1 MRDGAMAWGDAAACC
16 IREAKPHGRPF
27 WSIQSEHRH
36 HWPRARPTQ
45 AAIVCCSCRRCL
57 SSANARLRLQLRRAF
72 CGSELMAPQ
81 LCRMRLRCAAA
92 SPQMPLLPLGYRA
105 ASTLGMACCSVQSQP
120 AFALQGRDGRPALG
134 TSARS
139 LQSQAAR
146 AARRKKG
153 SGHYAL
159 RPIYA
164 TCKGL
169 PPEGKLHCSHL
180 SLQNASRL
188 QRGIGI
194 NENGADAMS
203 ARLLR
208 LSALLQVSRCVGSS
222 FQEPYG
228 STTTLSTMHEN
239 TGATLKTRPRVSQTT
254 HKSTYIT

>member
-1 MRDGAMAWGDAAACC
+1 MCVSTPLGPAV
-16 IREAKPHGRPF
+16 
-27 WSIQSEHRH
+27 S
-36 HWPRARPTQ
+36 
-45 AAIVCCSCRRCL
+45 
-57 SSANARLRLQLRRAF
+57 
-72 CGSELMAPQ
+72 Q

-105 ASTLGMACCSVQSQP
+105 AATQGMACCSVQSQP

-194 NENGADAMS
+194 NENGAFAMS
-203 ARLLR
+203 A
-208 LSALLQVSRCVGSS
+208 VVVV
-222 FQEPYG
+222 
-228 STTTLSTMHEN
+228 
-239 TGATLKTRPRVSQTT
+239 ATLPYWTLALSVPQLFQSLLNRLRAGR
-254 HKSTYIT
+254 

>member
-1 MRDGAMAWGDAAACC
+1 MAWGDAAACC

-45 AAIVCCSCRRCL
+45 AATVCCSCRRCL

-146 AARRKKG
+146 GARRKKAADITRCARSMRPARAFPQRENCTVHTSLCRMPLG
-153 SGHYAL
+153 YNGVLESMKMVQSPCMRRSAVEAMATPPLRNSIWVRAL
-159 RPIYA
+159 TR
-164 TCKGL
+164 L
-169 PPEGKLHCSHL
+169 PPV
-180 SLQNASRL
+180 
-188 QRGIGI
+188 RGPP
-194 NENGADAMS
+194 
-203 ARLLR
+203 
-208 LSALLQVSRCVGSS
+208 AL
-222 FQEPYG
+222 
-228 STTTLSTMHEN
+228 
-239 TGATLKTRPRVSQTT
+239 
-254 HKSTYIT
+254 

>member
-1 MRDGAMAWGDAAACC
+1 MAWGDAAACC

-146 AARRKKG
+146 AAQRKKG

-169 PPEGKLHCSHL
+169 PPQRENCTVHT
-180 SLQNASRL
+180 SLCRMPLPL

-194 NENGADAMS
+194 NENGAVAMS
-203 ARLLR
+203 
-208 LSALLQVSRCVGSS
+208 
-222 FQEPYG
+222 
-228 STTTLSTMHEN
+228 
-239 TGATLKTRPRVSQTT
+239 
-254 HKSTYIT
+254 

>member
-1 MRDGAMAWGDAAACC
+1 MAWGDAAACC

-36 HWPRARPTQ
+36 HWPRTRPTQ

-194 NENGADAMS
+194 
-203 ARLLR
+203 
-208 LSALLQVSRCVGSS
+208 Q
-222 FQEPYG
+222 
-228 STTTLSTMHEN
+228 
-239 TGATLKTRPRVSQTT
+239 
-254 HKSTYIT
+254 

>member
-1 MRDGAMAWGDAAACC
+1 MAWGDAAACC

-120 AFALQGRDGRPALG
+120 AFVLQGETAGLRWGR
-134 TSARS
+134 
-139 LQSQAAR
+139 AR
-146 AARRKKG
+146 AACNRRLHAQRNGKKAADITPCARSMRPARAFPPRG
-153 SGHYAL
+153 KTAL
-159 RPIYA
+159 FTPLFA
-164 TCKGL
+164 EC
-169 PPEGKLHCSHL
+169 L
-180 SLQNASRL
+180 SRY
-188 QRGIGI
+188 
-194 NENGADAMS
+194 NGVLESMKMVQS
-203 ARLLR
+203 PCLNL
-208 LSALLQVSRCVGSS
+208 
-222 FQEPYG
+222 
-228 STTTLSTMHEN
+228 T
-239 TGATLKTRPRVSQTT
+239 
-254 HKSTYIT
+254 

>member
-1 MRDGAMAWGDAAACC
+1 MGQWPGETRLHC

-164 TCKGL
+164 TWHRENCSCCY
-169 PPEGKLHCSHL
+169 PPK
-180 SLQNASRL
+180 
-188 QRGIGI
+188 
-194 NENGADAMS
+194 S
-203 ARLLR
+203 AVVANRVNR
-208 LSALLQVSRCVGSS
+208 S
-222 FQEPYG
+222 
-228 STTTLSTMHEN
+228 
-239 TGATLKTRPRVSQTT
+239 RPRRTQPRARGARARRTITT
-254 HKSTYIT
+254 

>member
-1 MRDGAMAWGDAAACC
+1 MEGRFGLSKANTDTIGPGRDRRKPQPYAAAADDAFHLRMQGFGYSCG
-16 IREAKPHGRPF
+16 AHF
-27 WSIQSEHRH
+27 
-36 HWPRARPTQ
+36 
-45 AAIVCCSCRRCL
+45 AAL
-57 SSANARLRLQLRRAF
+57 SF
-72 CGSELMAPQ
+72 MAPQ

-120 AFALQGRDGRPALG
+120 AFALQGRDGRPALGTSARSLQSQAAFALQGRDGRPALG

-194 NENGADAMS
+194 
-203 ARLLR
+203 
-208 LSALLQVSRCVGSS
+208 Q
-222 FQEPYG
+222 
-228 STTTLSTMHEN
+228 
-239 TGATLKTRPRVSQTT
+239 
-254 HKSTYIT
+254 

>member
-1 MRDGAMAWGDAAACC
+1 MAWGDAAACC

-188 QRGIGI
+188 QRDIGI
-194 NENGADAMS
+194 NENGADAMHVCAS
-203 ARLLR
+203 DYAQTKATMAR
-208 LSALLQVSRCVGSS
+208 AG
-222 FQEPYG
+222 
-228 STTTLSTMHEN
+228 
-239 TGATLKTRPRVSQTT
+239 
-254 HKSTYIT
+254 

>member
-1 MRDGAMAWGDAAACC
+1 MAWGDAAACC

-120 AFALQGRDGRPALG
+120 AIASQGRDGRPALG

-146 AARRKKG
+146 AAGREK
-153 SGHYAL
+153 A
-159 RPIYA
+159 
-164 TCKGL
+164 
-169 PPEGKLHCSHL
+169 
-180 SLQNASRL
+180 
-188 QRGIGI
+188 
-194 NENGADAMS
+194 ADITVCARSMRS
-203 ARLLR
+203 ARACPQRANCTVHTSLCR
-208 LSALLQVSRCVGSS
+208 PP
-222 FQEPYG
+222 FQPQGGLGY
-228 STTTLSTMHEN
+228 
-239 TGATLKTRPRVSQTT
+239 KTNDADGMSGRER
-254 HKSTYIT
+254 

>member
-1 MRDGAMAWGDAAACC
+1 MAWGDAAACC

-120 AFALQGRDGRPALG
+120 AIASQGRDGRPALG

-146 AARRKKG
+146 GARRKK
-153 SGHYAL
+153 AADITM

-164 TCKGL
+164 TSKGCPACAAL
-169 PPEGKLHCSHL
+169 P
-180 SLQNASRL
+180 
-188 QRGIGI
+188 
-194 NENGADAMS
+194 
-203 ARLLR
+203 
-208 LSALLQVSRCVGSS
+208 SS
-222 FQEPYG
+222 THF
-228 STTTLSTMHEN
+228 TTTPAATTAASGSMRRLPSMCSSTPRAAC
-239 TGATLKTRPRVSQTT
+239 GSAAGRPRGRKEAAPEQLCTCSIPIICCRCREQQ
-254 HKSTYIT
+254 IC